1 MNYRPPARYL
11 RHRPPPGPAR
21 SAASASHS
29 GSPERCRAPVVS
41 RFLPRPPCRPA
52 CPVSPLR
59 LGCSSAAAAPSL
71 PNGQCICHLQLY
83 AGRRRE
89 TRICLALFV
98 AADEEERH
106 AFFLAPRRHQ
116 QSITNDPSTDSPEL
130 SSLKTCKEDGTASPR
145 PQAAQRMDLG
155 ARQRG
160 VGGEVLEEGL
170 RGLAGGVVRHVSIQA
185 VAVGLEHLL
194 LKSRVQQVL
203 ASSEQEN

>member
-1 MNYRPPARYL
+1 VTLTRQSAATSFRDSVHLHRTRRIGRLVGVRGWTVLEIPSTPGRYL

-29 GSPERCRAPVVS
+29 GSPERRRAPVIS

-116 QSITNDPSTDSPEL
+116 QSITNDPSTDSP
-130 SSLKTCKEDGTASPR
+130 
-145 PQAAQRMDLG
+145 
-155 ARQRG
+155 
-160 VGGEVLEEGL
+160 
-170 RGLAGGVVRHVSIQA
+170 
-185 VAVGLEHLL
+185 
-194 LKSRVQQVL
+194 
-203 ASSEQEN
+203 